1 MKRLTSQL
9 WLTGIFLLGL
19 ILAEA
24 AVVIAYVRGSI
35 ADADI
40 ERLSTT
46 LLKTYAVP
54 LAVAIAAIFADGPR
68 QSAERAIGQ
77 AALRKMRLAA
87 VLAALWNL
95 LLLWRTGVFLMRAL
109 DPASEN
115 PNEVAQLEHYI
126 ERVAELS
133 SFLIAAA
140 LVWLFGE
147 RDKER

>member
-1 MKRLTSQL
+1 M
-9 WLTGIFLLGL
+9 
-19 ILAEA
+19 
-24 AVVIAYVRGSI
+24 
-35 ADADI
+35 
-40 ERLSTT
+40 
-46 LLKTYAVP
+46 P